1 MSRPWIG
8 GAVGAAA
15 LLGVLIFSELA
26 LAQFADSTR
35 RSMGNLDP
43 NPSRRSMG
51 NLDPN
56 PSRRSMGNL
65 RPETRQS
72 QAPESLDSGSA
83 TVVVPNPYYPGYY
96 YSPGYYYAPRA
107 VYPGY
112 GPYYP
117 YGYARDYY
125 WPRGH
130 YYRYYVTPPPLFVP
144 AQTLFGPQATR
155 RFMGR

>member
-1 MSRPWIG
+1 MSRPRIG
-8 GAVGAAA
+8 WSVAAVA

-51 NLDPN
+51 NL
-56 PSRRSMGNL
+56 
-65 RPETRQS
+65 RPETRKSQS
-72 QAPESLDSGSA
+72 PESSDSGSA
-83 TVVVPNPYYPGYY
+83 TLVVPNPYYPGYY
-96 YSPGYYYAPRA
+96 YSPGYYYAPYA

-130 YYRYYVTPPPLFVP
+130 YYRYYVVPPPLFVP
-144 AQTLFGPQATR
+144 AQTFFGPQATR